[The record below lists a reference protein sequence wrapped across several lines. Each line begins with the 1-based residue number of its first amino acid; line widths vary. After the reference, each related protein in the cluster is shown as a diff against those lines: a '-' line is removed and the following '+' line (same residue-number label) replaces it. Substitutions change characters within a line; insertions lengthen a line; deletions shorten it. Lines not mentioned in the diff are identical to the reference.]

1 MNIISYVLLAM
12 ARSMFERKT
21 VGEQRLRAV
30 IPLEYISFNI
40 NLFLICSSGELK
52 RGSLNRMY
60 CFTCQVLTR
69 RGLLT
74 VFIFFRLGGH
84 KVNSVLKWFQNY
96 QIVFKACYS
105 TVYLVYSPVC
115 KFAVCICCT
124 LFLTSWWAKQFVSFC
139 CCIDYLAC
147 LTMFCIT
154 KFQ

>member
-1 MNIISYVLLAM
+1 MYYWPWLDPCSKGKRLANRGCVQLFRLNIFLL
-12 ARSMFERKT
+12 T
-21 VGEQRLRAV
+21 
-30 IPLEYISFNI
+30 Y

-124 LFLTSWWAKQFVSFC
+124 LFLTSWWAKQFVSFR